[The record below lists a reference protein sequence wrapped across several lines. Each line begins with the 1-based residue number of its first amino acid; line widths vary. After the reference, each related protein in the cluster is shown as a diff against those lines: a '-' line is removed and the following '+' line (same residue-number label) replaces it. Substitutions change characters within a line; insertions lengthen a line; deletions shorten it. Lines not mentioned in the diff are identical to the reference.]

1 MNLIGIDESVND
13 LEMIRLTAGTVRQ
26 MTGQIKSLQ
35 KQVNNLVDENVNLN
49 DEINKLKQST
59 EYQHFVDGMNNK
71 EIENQSTFS
80 ILLDFLDNLI
90 GLFGY
95 TKLQSVGYD
104 SWAGEF
110 FNFDIVDKNNV
121 KVWSSN
127 EVAMSSTNDLIIWS
141 EIVTRILR
149 NESLENEIK
158 VFGTDLKNYLKVMN
172 NG

>member
-1 MNLIGIDESVND
+1 MNLIGIDKDVND
-13 LEMIRLTAGTVRQ
+13 MEVIQLTAGTVRQ
-26 MTGQIKSLQ
+26 LTGQIKSLQ
-35 KQVNNLVDENVNLN
+35 KQVNDLVDEKVNLN

-59 EYQHFVDGMNNK
+59 EYQHFVDWMNNK
-71 EIENQSTFS
+71 ELENQSTFT

-95 TKLQSVGYD
+95 QKYQTLGYD

-110 FNFDIVDKNNV
+110 WDFDIMDKNNV

-127 EVAMSSTNDLIIWS
+127 EVAMSSTNDLVIWS
-141 EIVTRILR
+141 NIVTRILE
-149 NESLENEIK
+149 NEGLENEIK
-158 VFGTDLKNYLKVMN
+158 VFGTDLKNYLKVNN